1 LAKTVYKAGSEGE
14 VERISKRADL
24 NNVDRQSAPDGT
36 GPDVVDFWKTELGRY
51 EVEFKPWVQRCENIV
66 RRYRDERDMANRGQ
80 VKYAILWSN
89 IQTLKPAVF
98 SRAPQPIVERRY
110 LDQDMLGRIA
120 SQTLERATETTV
132 ELGRLYQQGDKA
144 ILDYLLV
151 GRGQLWDRYEPE
163 YSTASAPITTP
174 SDDGAGPED
183 VESDGEQ
190 DDQPDQEVTWEKV
203 CTDYVYWA
211 DFAHSAA
218 RSWDEVW
225 WVGRRA
231 WLTREE
237 GLKRFGPIFRRIS
250 LKKPEQDQAA
260 LTSQQRDRAP
270 KAEVWEIWDK
280 NAREVFFV
288 APDLTT
294 EILERVPDPLGLH
307 EFYPCPEPI
316 YATLTNGSLVPVPD
330 YAEYQDQ
337 ADEID
342 NLTNRIS
349 RITGALKVVGLYAG
363 DTPQLARLL
372 LSTVDNTM
380 IPVDNWAVF
389 AEKGGVEGSVSWMP
403 VKDLAGVLMTLYEAR
418 EAAKRDL
425 FEITGMSDIVR
436 GQASGAAKTATEQ
449 RIKGQFA
456 SLRLDSRRKDVAR
469 FMRDIIAITGEIIAE
484 HFSPE
489 LLMEMT
495 GMLPVITEELKDME
509 QSAPQPPQVAP
520 QGMAGMGAGPAGP
533 VPPGG
538 APPPAQMGGAP
549 PQGGGMPMAGM
560 VTAPPPPPL
569 DPQVIAMQVMAKAME
584 LLRNDKMRTF
594 RIDIETDST
603 VEDDAISGKEEVA
616 EFMGAIAQFLNGVL
630 PVVQAAPPLLPPMV
644 ASLQYAMRRF
654 KMGRSVEAAFDAA
667 FEQLEKAAKD
677 GAGQLPPDPA
687 LEAAKADAQAKIQS
701 TMIKAQAEQQ
711 KAQLDA
717 QVAEQEM
724 QIKVRKLQIDAEMME
739 LEAEAGRQRHQA
751 AMQKIAMQAMMPT
764 PKAANGGASA

>member
-163 YSTASAPITTP
+163 YSVAAAPITTP

-237 GLKRFGPIFRRIS
+237 GLKRFGPIFRQIS

-418 EAAKRDL
+418 EAAKRDIS
-425 FEITGMSDIVR
+425 EITGMSDIVR
-436 GQASGAAKTATEQ
+436 GQSSGAVKSATEQ
-449 RIKGQFA
+449 QLKGNFA

-509 QSAPQPPQVAP
+509 QPAPQPPQVAP

-538 APPPAQMGGAP
+538 APPPAQLPSGGNGMGAP
-549 PQGGGMPMAGM
+549 AQGLLAQP
-560 VTAPPPPPL
+560 VAPPP

-667 FEQLEKAAKD
+667 FERLEKAAKD
-677 GAGQLPPDPA
+677 GAGQPPPDPA
-687 LEAAKADAQAKIQS
+687 LEAAQAKAKADIQS
-701 TMIKAQAEQQ
+701 TMIKAAAEQR
-711 KAQLDA
+711 KAQMQEQIDVAEMAMKQRKMQLDA
-717 QVAEQEM
+717 EKMEQ
-724 QIKVRKLQIDAEMME
+724 
-739 LEAEAGRQRHQA
+739 EAEAARQKHVG
-751 AMQKIAMQAMMPT
+751 AMRKMALEAMTPT
-764 PKAANGGASA
+764 PQPRAANGS

>member
-1 LAKTVYKAGSEGE
+1 VAKTTYKAGSDGE
-14 VERISKRADL
+14 VERITKRASLDD
-24 NNVDRQSAPDGT
+24 VDRQSAPDGD
-36 GPDVVDFWKTELGRY
+36 GPDVVNFWITELGRY
-51 EVEFKPWVQRCENIV
+51 ETEFKPWTARCENIV
-66 RRYRDERDMANRGQ
+66 RRYRDERDQVNRGQ

-98 SRAPQPIVERRY
+98 SRAPQPVVERRY
-110 LDQDMLGRIA
+110 LDSDPLGRIA
-120 SQTLERATETTV
+120 SQTLERATETTI

-163 YSTASAPITTP
+163 YSVSTAAITTP
-174 SDDGAGPED
+174 SDDAGPED

-225 WVGRRA
+225 WVARRA

-237 GLKRFGPIFRRIS
+237 GTKRFGSVFRKVS
-250 LKKPEQDQAA
+250 LKRPDTDRNA
-260 LTSQQRDRAP
+260 LTSAQRDRAP

-280 NAREVFFV
+280 NGREVFFI
-288 APDLTT
+288 APDLPSQ
-294 EILERVPDPLGLH
+294 ILERVPDPLGLH

-372 LSTVDNTM
+372 LSTTDNTM

-538 APPPAQMGGAP
+538 APPPAQMPGVGVSGGMGAP
-549 PQGGGMPMAGM
+549 MPPP
-560 VTAPPPPPL
+560 APPP
-569 DPQVIAMQVMAKAME
+569 DPKVIAMQAMAKAME

-667 FEQLEKAAKD
+667 FERLEKAAKD
-677 GAGQLPPDPA
+677 GAGQPPPDPA
-687 LEAAKADAQAKIQS
+687 LEAAKAKAKADIES
-701 TMIKAQAEQQ
+701 TMIKAAAEQR
-711 KAQLDA
+711 KAQMQEQIDVAEMAMKQRKMQLDA
-717 QVAEQEM
+717 EKMEQ
-724 QIKVRKLQIDAEMME
+724 
-739 LEAEAGRQRHQA
+739 EAEAARQKHVG
-751 AMQKIAMQAMMPT
+751 AMRKMALEAMMPA
-764 PKAANGGASA
+764 PKAANGAQA